1 MSDVLTETPVTIS
14 PSAAKRIA
22 EILSGEAEGTMLR
35 IAVSGGGCSGFSYGF
50 TLDDARGDED
60 LLIEQDG
67 AKVLIDEVSLE
78 YMRGS
83 EIDFA
88 NDLIGQSFKIKNPL
102 AKSSCGCGTSF
113 SV

>member
-1 MSDVLTETPVTIS
+1 MSQTLAEPVTIS

-22 EILSGEAEGTMLR
+22 EILSAEPAGTVLR

-50 TLDDARGDED
+50 TLDDTRGADD
-60 LLIEQDG
+60 RLFEQDG
-67 AKVLIDEVSLE
+67 ARVVIDEMSLD
-78 YMRGS
+78 YMKGS
-83 EIDFA
+83 QIDFA
-88 NDLIGQSFKIKNPL
+88 DGLIGQSFQIKNPL